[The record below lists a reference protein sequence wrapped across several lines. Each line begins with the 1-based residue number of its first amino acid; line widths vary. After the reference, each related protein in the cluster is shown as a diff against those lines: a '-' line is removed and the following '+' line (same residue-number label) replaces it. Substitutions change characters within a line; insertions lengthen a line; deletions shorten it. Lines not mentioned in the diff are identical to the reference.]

1 MIKLRI
7 IFIKLSTIL
16 LIMGFFPQ
24 SGYSQK
30 QTKSVPTRRPAS
42 TMGSYSFHPLLQVW
56 FINDTLP
63 STSLNFKI
71 RRAELGFKGQLNED
85 TRWFVMVDPAQ
96 ELQPLATGTRLLRDV
111 GVSFRLGGDTW
122 LTAGQ
127 FFRPTT
133 AEGFR
138 SNKTLWFAERSFVSR
153 IYGELREPGLMIES
167 LIDSVTL
174 KLMLSTGQGTNN
186 LDTRNEKDL
195 TFRGEL
201 AASKEASFGIFT
213 SIEDM
218 SFRRHSIYGLDFN
231 LDALDWH
238 LGVAGIFGHD
248 QGRKDMG
255 ATLEFGYTFP
265 IGLQPIIRG
274 EYYRPNFDADAKADS
289 FTVGFNYFM
298 SKHNSKIQLSA
309 TSYRGMNGN
318 DGTPIFSAS
327 TQNTRHTLCHLSFQI
342 GL

>member
-16 LIMGFFPQ
+16 LIMGLFPQ

-30 QTKSVPTRRPAS
+30 QKMSVPTRRPAS
-42 TMGSYSFHPLLQVW
+42 TIGSYSFHPLLQVW
-56 FINDTLP
+56 FINDTLA
-63 STSLNFKI
+63 STTLNFKI

-96 ELQPLATGTRLLRDV
+96 ELQSSATGLGLLRDV

-138 SNKTLWFAERSFVSR
+138 SNKTLWFAERSLVGR

-167 LIDSVTL
+167 LINSVTL

-186 LDTRNEKDL
+186 LDAHNEKDL
-195 TFRGEL
+195 TFRAEL
-201 AASKEASFGIFT
+201 AASKEAGFGIFT

-248 QGRKDMG
+248 HGRKDMG

-274 EYYRPNFDADAKADS
+274 EYYRPNFDADAEAES
-289 FTVGFNYFM
+289 FTLGLNYFM

-309 TSYRGMNGN
+309 TSYKGMNGN
-318 DGTPIFSAS
+318 YGTPTFDETRVNS
-327 TQNTRHTLCHLSFQI
+327 RHTLFHLSFQI